1 MSSTSTPTS
10 SRITAQPLAAGASA
24 ARRTLP
30 PWGRIYRAET
40 RAEILKMVRL
50 PAYLIPT
57 FAFPLMFYALF
68 GISFGV
74 GKSYGSTAVPTYLL
88 ATYGAFGV
96 IGVALFGF
104 GVGVAVERGQG
115 WMLLKSASPMPVS
128 AFFAAKVTLSLLLSV
143 GVVVLLAAA
152 GVLFAEVPFELG
164 RLAALTAVLVAGA
177 LPFCAFG
184 LLLGYLAGPNSA
196 PAVVNLIHLPMS
208 FASGLWI
215 PIQALPDAIQK
226 IAPGLPAFHYGQLA
240 LEVVGAGDGRVLQHT
255 LYLVAFTAVCLMG
268 AGVAY
273 RRDDGKTFG

>member
-1 MSSTSTPTS
+1 MTTT
-10 SRITAQPLAAGASA
+10 TASPFTAT
-24 ARRTLP
+24 ARAPRRELP
-30 PWGRIYRAET
+30 RWGRIYRAET
-40 RAEILKMVRL
+40 RAEILKMLRL

-74 GKSYGSTAVPTYLL
+74 GKSYGATAVPTYLL

-104 GVGVAVERGQG
+104 GVGVAIERGQG
-115 WMLLKSASPMPVS
+115 WMLLKSASPMPPS
-128 AFFAAKVTLSLLLSV
+128 AFFAAKVTLSALLAT
-143 GVVVLLAAA
+143 GVAVLLAAA
-152 GVLFAEVPFELG
+152 GVLFAEVPFELA
-164 RLAALTAVLVAGA
+164 RLALLVAVLVAGV

-184 LLLGYLAGPNSA
+184 LMIGYLAGPNSA
-196 PAVVNLIHLPMS
+196 PAIVNLIHLPMS

-226 IAPGLPAFHYGQLA
+226 VAPALPAFHYGQLA
-240 LEVVGAGDGRVLQHT
+240 LAVVGAGDGRPIQHV
-255 LYLVAFTAVCLMG
+255 LYLAGFTALCLIG
-268 AGVAY
+268 AGVAF